1 MGSAFR
7 CTGTG
12 SVVLTRRLIQ
22 EAAGA
27 GAAAAP
33 CDEPVEGGVLLDESV
48 EPELGVAV
56 SVLVVEESDEP
67 VELPLV
73 PFDGLESFL

>member
-1 MGSAFR
+1 MR
-7 CTGTG
+7 TQ
-12 SVVLTRRLIQ
+12 L
-22 EAAGA
+22 AAGA

-33 CDEPVEGGVLLDESV
+33 CDDPVEPGVGVLLEESV
-48 EPELGVAV
+48 EPVLGLAV

-67 VELPLV
+67 VELSPV